1 VPAKD
6 HSPSAWKRCRYKIE
20 AAGLA
25 CLAGVISR
33 LPRSVLMGLGRII
46 GMAGYAVL
54 SNDRKVA
61 YANLDIAFGDT
72 MPRKQKTRLVRHT
85 FVHFAQSILSLFWF
99 PRLTKEDIE
108 RMYEVKNVELLRE
121 LESRGKGVV
130 LVSMH
135 FHNWELATFALG
147 WLGVPMTIVTEPTR
161 NPAIEQRVTALR
173 TLSGHR
179 PVAPRFGLIR
189 MARTL
194 QKGQSVGTLVDV
206 NGRRNRGGVW
216 LKFFGLDVFNGAAE
230 AVMALRWGAS
240 ILFVHAEPGDNGR
253 ARIVFGPEVQHVPT
267 GDFDVDVKT
276 LAQKC
281 LDLCEGLIRE
291 HPEQWLW
298 TNKRWKR
305 RPSPEMGNYPF
316 YSKHTPV

>member
-1 VPAKD
+1 V
-6 HSPSAWKRCRYKIE
+6 
-20 AAGLA
+20 
-25 CLAGVISR
+25 VIPR
-33 LPRSVLMGLGRII
+33 LPRSALLRLGRII
-46 GMAGYAVL
+46 GICAYL
-54 SNDRKVA
+54 TRSNDREIA
-61 YANLDIAFGDT
+61 YANLQIAFGDS
-72 MPRKQKTRLVRHT
+72 MSKQQKRQLVKHT
-85 FVHFAQSILSLFWF
+85 FVHATQSLLSLFSF
-99 PRLTKEDIE
+99 PRLTKDHVE
-108 RMYEVKNVELLRE
+108 RMYEVRNIELLRE

-135 FHNWELATFALG
+135 FHNWELGTFALG
-147 WLGVPMTIVTEPTR
+147 SLGAPMTLVTEPTR
-161 NPAIEQRVTALR
+161 NPAVEKRVTALR

-179 PVAPRFGLIR
+179 AVAPRFGLIR

-194 QKGQSVGTLVDV
+194 QKGQSVGMLVDV

-216 LKFFGLDVFNGAAE
+216 LKFFGLEVFNGAAE
-230 AVMALRWGAS
+230 AVMALRWGAP

-253 ARIVFGPEVQHVPT
+253 ARIVFGPEVQHTPT
-267 GDFDVDVKT
+267 GDFDADVKA

-298 TNKRWKR
+298 TYKRWKR